1 MRFFEFGKEMGRK
14 FSFLF
19 GWEGKGKEKFCIFGV
34 GRKRKEKEGENIVF
48 WFRREM
54 GRMK

>member
-1 MRFFEFGKEMGRK
+1 MRFFEFGKEIFILVWMGRK
-14 FSFLF
+14 R
-19 GWEGKGKEKFCIFGV
+19 EGKICIFGV
-34 GRKRKEKEGENIVF
+34 GRKRKEKEGKKIVF